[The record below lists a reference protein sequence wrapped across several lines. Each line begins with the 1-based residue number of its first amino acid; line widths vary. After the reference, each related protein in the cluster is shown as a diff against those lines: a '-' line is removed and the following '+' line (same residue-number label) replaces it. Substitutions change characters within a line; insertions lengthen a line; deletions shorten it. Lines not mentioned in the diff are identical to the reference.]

1 MSKKNTYFQIANM
14 LSLINQLA
22 FIMLIPILGL
32 SFLGR
37 FIDNK
42 LNTSPTFFLIFLLL
56 GVGGGF
62 MGVYSTVKVFIKR
75 KWCHGYK
82 ITRGSK

>member
-1 MSKKNTYFQIANM
+1 
-14 LSLINQLA
+14 
-22 FIMLIPILGL
+22 MLIPILGL

-75 KWCHGYK
+75 K
-82 ITRGSK
+82 

>member
-1 MSKKNTYFQIANM
+1 MSKKNAYFQIANM

-75 KWCHGYK
+75 K
-82 ITRGSK
+82 